1 MRKCLCLNIFFNEV
15 YNMGRG
21 KKIKKPVTV
30 DIKQLKGCLSRPKKP
45 VSLDEMEAAIK
56 NRKRMS

>member
-1 MRKCLCLNIFFNEV
+1 
-15 YNMGRG
+15 MGRG